1 MKEENTTVM
10 EENIALKK
18 DIFEEFEDIEEDLE
32 DLDEDS
38 LLRNIK
44 STDVMLKDNVKQ
56 YLREIGKYPL
66 LSAEEEQVI
75 GTAIKNGDQKAKQT
89 LIESNLRLVVSIA
102 KKYIHSG
109 VDFLDLIQDG
119 NTGLMK
125 AVDKFDVDLGY
136 KFSTYASWWIR
147 QAIERSIMD
156 TGRLIRRPVH
166 MEETLRK
173 IRKYKIE
180 FEKEKFRLPTQ
191 DEIAEHFK
199 FSDDMMNVILS
210 LQDSYV
216 SLDSPINKEEN
227 DTFMGDMIPDSS
239 QNIEEEMMQKALSES
254 LNKAIDEVLTTRE
267 GCVIRMRYGL
277 DGTGRFK
284 TLEECGETFGVTRE
298 RIRQIESKAIKKLKK
313 LRRSR
318 ELLFCYAED
327 LK

>member
-1 MKEENTTVM
+1 MMKEENSTVV
-10 EENIALKK
+10 EENIELEEK
-18 DIFEEFEDIEEDLE
+18 DMLEELNDIEEDF
-32 DLDEDS
+32 DEDS
-38 LLRNIK
+38 ILKDIK
-44 STDVMLKDNVKQ
+44 SSDTMMRDNVRQ
-56 YLREIGKYPL
+56 YLREIGRYPL

-75 GTAIKNGDQKAKQT
+75 GRAIKEGDQKAKQT

-102 KKYIHSG
+102 KKYVHSG

-180 FEKEKFRLPTQ
+180 FEKENFRLPTQ
-191 DEIAEHFK
+191 SEIASHFN
-199 FSDDMMNVILS
+199 FSRDTMNIITS
-210 LQDSYV
+210 MQDSYV
-216 SLDSPINKEEN
+216 SLDSPVNEEN
-227 DTFMGDMIPDSS
+227 DTFMGEMIPDSK
-239 QNIEEEMMQKALSES
+239 QNIEDEMMQKALAES
-254 LNKAIDEVLTTRE
+254 LNKAIDEVLTNRE
-267 GCVIRMRYGL
+267 ACVIRMRYGL

-284 TLEECGETFGVTRE
+284 TLKECGATFGVTRE
-298 RIRQIESKAIKKLKK
+298 RIRQIESKAIKKLQR
-313 LRRSR
+313 LRKSR
-318 ELLFCYAED
+318 ELLFSYAED
-327 LK
+327 VK